1 MLSPKKL
8 KFRKVR
14 KGKVRGVETKVNN
27 PIMGVYGIKSLTS
40 ARITSQ
46 QLESIRKLMSRKMN
60 KSGFIRLKIFPSVP
74 VSSKPAEVRMG
85 KGKGSLKYWCFPVA
99 AGRLLLEFQ
108 GVSEPLAQEINKLI
122 KSKLPVIT
130 KLVKFL

>member
-14 KGKVRGVETKVNN
+14 KGRIKGIETRVNN
-27 PIMGVYGIKSLTS
+27 PIIGVYGIKSLTS
-40 ARITSQ
+40 GRITAQ

-60 KSGFIRLKIFPSVP
+60 KSGFIRLKIFPSIP
-74 VSSKPAEVRMG
+74 VTSKPAEVRMG
-85 KGKGSLKYWCFPVA
+85 KGKGSLKYWCFPIA

-108 GVSEPLAQEINKLI
+108 GVSESVALEINKLI
-122 KSKLPVIT
+122 RSKLPMTT

>member
-14 KGKVRGVETKVNN
+14 KGKIKGIETKVNN
-27 PIMGVYGIKSLTS
+27 PVMGVYGIKSLTS

-46 QLESIRKLMSRKMN
+46 QLESVRKLMSRKMN

-85 KGKGSLKYWCFPVA
+85 KGKGALDNVYIPVKKGQIFVEFFLLISCKLYSLKKFYF
-99 AGRLLLEFQ
+99 
-108 GVSEPLAQEINKLI
+108 EIKR
-122 KSKLPVIT
+122 S
-130 KLVKFL
+130 

>member
-8 KFRKVR
+8 KFRKVQ
-14 KGKVRGVETKVNN
+14 KGRIKGIETKVNN
-27 PIMGVYGIKSLTS
+27 PTIGVYGIKSLS
-40 ARITSQ
+40 WARITAQ

-60 KSGFIRLKIFPSVP
+60 KSGSIRLKIFPSVP
-74 VSSKPAEVRMG
+74 VTSKPAEVRMG

-99 AGRLLLEFQ
+99 PGRLLLEFQ
-108 GVSEPLAQEINKLI
+108 GVSEPLALEINKLI